1 MGWNQFNNL
10 FNSLRWCP
18 FVHMQKI
25 GLQKKKKK
33 KQIKSV
39 SSISNAGV
47 EEIKYM

>member
-33 KQIKSV
+33 KTPV